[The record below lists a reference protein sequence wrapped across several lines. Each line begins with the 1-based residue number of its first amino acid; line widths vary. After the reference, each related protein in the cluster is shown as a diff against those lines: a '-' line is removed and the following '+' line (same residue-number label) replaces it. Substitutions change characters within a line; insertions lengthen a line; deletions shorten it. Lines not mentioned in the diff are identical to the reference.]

1 MCIVRKCLITS
12 NQTWDMTVK
21 TWIPALALAAA
32 LLMAFAAAPSRPMI
46 KEMRQLKGA
55 DSMPGKGTTKFF
67 YDKDSRVI
75 RIENS
80 NGVTSV
86 YEYKPEVIY
95 RRTTDPRTKKAF
107 TDTFELNG
115 KGMVTRHRMGYAA
128 PERST
133 RIREYDSDGL
143 LLKERSVN
151 PSSMQGTTTYTNR
164 DGNPIST
171 TQELT
176 GDSWVGKSFYTYYP
190 SGANTIGN
198 ENMGMG
204 FEGRNPRSL
213 VQSHIQVWRP
223 GDTSRTYQR
232 YHFDAQGRVSVR
244 ATYYEGR
251 LGDSTAYTYY

>member
-1 MCIVRKCLITS
+1 
-12 NQTWDMTVK
+12 MTVK

-32 LLMAFAAAPSRPMI
+32 LLMAFAASPARPMI

-55 DSMPGKGTTKFF
+55 DSLTGKGVTKFF
-67 YDKDSRVI
+67 YDKDSRVT
-75 RIENS
+75 RVENS

-86 YEYKPEVIY
+86 YEYKPTVIY
-95 RRTTDPRTKKAF
+95 RRTTDQRTKKAF
-107 TDTFELNG
+107 TDTFLLND
-115 KGMVTRHRMGYAA
+115 KGLVTQHRMGYAA

-133 RIREYDSDGL
+133 NLREYDSTGL

-151 PSSMQGTTTYTNR
+151 RTPMQSITTYTNR
-164 DGNPIST
+164 DGNPVST
-171 TQELT
+171 TQQLT
-176 GDSWVGKSFYTYYP
+176 GDSWMGRSFYTYYTTG
-190 SGANTIGN
+190 SNTIGN

-204 FEGRNPRSL
+204 FEGRNPRGL

-244 ATYYEGR
+244 ATYYQGK
-251 LGDSTAYTYY
+251 LGDSTAYSYY